1 MFIKFSRYVWKYLTG
16 KEKMKVWQ
24 KLIIVAALATI
35 IVVASTLVYFNSFAK
50 RRLFIS
56 TTTSLYDTRLLDAI
70 QADYES
76 SHDVDLNIVA
86 VGTGIAIQQAES
98 GDADVVLVHAPSV
111 EKTFLDGG
119 YGVNRKIIA
128 YNFFTIVGPAD
139 DPAQIAGKTATEAL
153 NNIVAYGQNMPDQS
167 GATQIWVSRGDN
179 SGTNSK
185 EKSLWTAAGYNYT
198 EISQEPW
205 FTSTGQGMGA
215 TLNVANQKNAYTL
228 SDIGTYLKFHAD
240 GSIELTA
247 LITEEQSLLNVY
259 SVMAVNKN
267 TVQANQSIHDQ
278 INFNDAMNFI
288 EYLISPATQQ
298 LINDYGKDTYG
309 QSLFHEAVQP
319 LKDNAPQPIVSWI
332 QDYAFFNGSECP
344 PQYRNGYSN
353 LYT

>member
-1 MFIKFSRYVWKYLTG
+1 MQA
-16 KEKMKVWQ
+16 WQ
-24 KLIIVAALATI
+24 KLLIVAVLATI
-35 IVVASTLVYFNSFAK
+35 IVVASTLVYFNYFAK

-56 TTTSLYDTRLLDAI
+56 TTTSLYDTDLLKAI
-70 QADYES
+70 EEDYEAT
-76 SHDVDLNIVA
+76 HNVDLNIVA
-86 VGTGIAIQQAES
+86 VGTGIAIQQAEN
-98 GDADVVLVHAPSV
+98 GDADIVLVHAPSV
-111 EKTFLDGG
+111 EQTFLEGG

-139 DPAQIAGKTATEAL
+139 DPAQISGKTATEAL
-153 NNIVAYGQNMPDQS
+153 NNIVAYGQNMADQS
-167 GATQIWVSRGDN
+167 GQTQIWVSRGDN

-185 EKSLWTAAGYNYT
+185 EKSLWTAAGYDYT
-198 EISQEPW
+198 ELSTEPW
-205 FTSTGQGMGA
+205 FASTGQGMGA

-259 SVMAVNKN
+259 SVMAVNKE
-267 TVQANQSIHDQ
+267 TVQANQTIHDQ
-278 INFNDAMNFI
+278 INFNDAMDFI

-298 LINDYGKDTYG
+298 LINDFGKDTYG

-344 PQYRNGYSN
+344 PQYRIGYAN